1 MVAWGLW
8 AWQVSGESSSAESG
22 ATDSCVWKDK
32 VWSETEELDWSWS
45 LFFLPSV
52 SPHLI
57 LFFETAYDSVRECC
71 FKKMA
76 GKSHFDRLRVTD
88 GSTFVNIYLN
98 SNLVKFIKCQVNLV
112 PTSIIYLALQ
122 RGPFS
127 KTVNNWEHYRTNTSL
142 RICAH
147 TALLKVHPL
156 SALSLRVI
164 WSAMIRS
171 WSLIFFPNLVKKI
184 QMGGSS

>member
-1 MVAWGLW
+1 MSLASVWRKQQCGEWCHRQLCLERQGLEWDRRAWL
-8 AWQVSGESSSAESG
+8 VMEF
-22 ATDSCVWKDK
+22 V
-32 VWSETEELDWSWS
+32 
-45 LFFLPSV
+45 FFFHSV

-76 GKSHFDRLRVTD
+76 GKSRFDRLRVID

-98 SNLVKFIKCQVNLV
+98 SNLVKFIKRQVNLV

-127 KTVNNWEHYRTNTSL
+127 KTVNNWEQYWTNTSL
-142 RICAH
+142 CICAH

-156 SALSLRVI
+156 SALSLWAV